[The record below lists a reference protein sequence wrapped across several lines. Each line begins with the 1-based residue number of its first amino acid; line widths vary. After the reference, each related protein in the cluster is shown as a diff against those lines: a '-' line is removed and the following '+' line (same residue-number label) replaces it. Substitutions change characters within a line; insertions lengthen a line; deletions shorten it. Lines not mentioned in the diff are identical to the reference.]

1 MKQLLTALNTVSKSV
16 LRRKVAFED
25 ATDISTPRLTLNLK
39 SFWPSDASGEVSSAF
54 ANFILPSGREMF
66 HEGRE
71 GLGAVNQKVRL
82 DDVIRLLNSLGV
94 CDTEARGHL
103 K

>member
-39 SFWPSDASGEVSSAF
+39 SFSPSDAGGEVNSAF
-54 ANFILPSGREMF
+54 ANFKIPSGREMF
-66 HEGRE
+66 RE
-71 GLGAVNQKVRL
+71 GKAGLGSVNQKVRL
-82 DDVIRLLNSLGV
+82 DDEIQLLNSLGA
-94 CDTEARGHL
+94 CDTEAR
-103 K
+103 